1 MNEDIS
7 LDSVIFDLR
16 DPDPAVRSQA
26 AIVLGLSNN
35 PTVVEYLMHTLA
47 FDDELQVKRS
57 AAIGLGNLGLPSGIQ
72 PLLLAIQAKDAELR
86 TFAAEALAK
95 IKAPETVEILMMAL
109 QGGPTM
115 QLGAMEALAKIGD
128 PRALGALEAMVPATD
143 PRVEAMRQEAMA
155 TLGTADQK
163 AHEAL
168 VAQLAA
174 GDAGLRARAVDGLAA
189 RGPMEFSHVLGA
201 LGDADPYVRARAAH
215 ALGRFADAGALE
227 PLAMRLRDPDA
238 LVRTAVAE
246 AMGSIGDPR
255 AIPYLTEVIDSI
267 EDDSSRREMLDA
279 LGKLTHQAVG

>member
-35 PTVVEYLMHTLA
+35 PSVVEYLMQTLA

-72 PLLLAIQAKDAELR
+72 PLLLAIQSKDAELR

-95 IKAPETVEILMMAL
+95 IKAPETVEILTMAL

-115 QLGAMEALAKIGD
+115 QLGAMEALAMIGD
-128 PRALGALEAMVPATD
+128 PRALGALEAMVPSSD
-143 PRVEAMRQEAMA
+143 PKVEAMRQRAMV
-155 TLGTADQK
+155 TLGTADQH
-163 AHEAL
+163 AHQAL
-168 VAQLAA
+168 VAQLASE
-174 GDAGLRARAVDGLAA
+174 DARQRASALEALAA
-189 RGPMEFSHVLGA
+189 RGPVEFTSVIGA
-201 LGDADPYVRARAAH
+201 LADPDPYVRARAAH
-215 ALGRFADAGALE
+215 ALGRFADPGALE
-227 PLAMRLRDPDA
+227 PLAARLKDPDA
-238 LVRTAVAE
+238 LVRAASAE
-246 AMGSIGDPR
+246 ALGAIGDPR
-255 AIPYLTEVIDSI
+255 AIPWLTETIDAI

-279 LGKLTHQAVG
+279 LGKLTKQAVG